1 MGLAYANLD
10 AETRK
15 YMIEE
20 IDLAIADKSIWLS
33 PWLSPQGL
41 QDWSGL
47 LKAAAVNGSDDTL
60 SSNAPSPLATSF
72 K

>member
-1 MGLAYANLD
+1 
-10 AETRK
+10 
-15 YMIEE
+15 MIEE